1 LEEIKLGRMA
11 APIAVEEANL
21 GLNGSANIA
30 ERNNNV
36 SINVYGGDPN
46 QVVEALRSYMRQNG
60 SVPIKVSN
68 IF

>member
-1 LEEIKLGRMA
+1 MNA
-11 APIAVEEANL
+11 T
-21 GLNGSANIA
+21 
-30 ERNNNV
+30 
-36 SINVYGGDPN
+36 INVYGGDPN